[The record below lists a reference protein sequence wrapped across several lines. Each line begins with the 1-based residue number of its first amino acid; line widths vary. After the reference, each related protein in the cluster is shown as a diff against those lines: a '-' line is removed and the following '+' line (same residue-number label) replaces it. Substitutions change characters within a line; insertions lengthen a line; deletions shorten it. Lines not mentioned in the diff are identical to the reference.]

1 MMQIGYNILVF
12 ATLGLMISCVNNKN
26 DSKSINSEY
35 AEKQSVDSVNKT
47 TRPETKK
54 KKTEDRHPKVL
65 TYTEIVE
72 KNEEL
77 LKYYEESKQYSSDT
91 IVKRNRMNNSFYS
104 YLTTQLRY
112 MLSSELRL
120 LRNEFFARKGYK
132 FKSDDLNEY
141 FSEYYWYNGEIDD
154 AKKIVLTPL
163 EKEIIDTIKVYEK
176 KNGTLNSRM
185 LKERLADYCK
195 ENVKNEYGY
204 IIIEIPTILFR
215 RNIGYLV
222 EGMPMHN
229 KYWFNGEN
237 IRIQVI
243 DTLENNSLLLGLFG
257 QVMCPDQFCLYGGE
271 LITCDSNLCYLDSES
286 IEYETIESTEDD
298 KGKLYRF
305 EAPNSTSSTLTLVR
319 INNDG
324 QIEIE

>member
-1 MMQIGYNILVF
+1 
-12 ATLGLMISCVNNKN
+12 
-26 DSKSINSEY
+26 
-35 AEKQSVDSVNKT
+35 
-47 TRPETKK
+47 
-54 KKTEDRHPKVL
+54 
-65 TYTEIVE
+65 
-72 KNEEL
+72 
-77 LKYYEESKQYSSDT
+77 
-91 IVKRNRMNNSFYS
+91 
-104 YLTTQLRY
+104 

-243 DTLENNSLLLGLFG
+243 DTLENNSLLLRFIWSSY
-257 QVMCPDQFCLYGGE
+257 VPDQFCLYGGE